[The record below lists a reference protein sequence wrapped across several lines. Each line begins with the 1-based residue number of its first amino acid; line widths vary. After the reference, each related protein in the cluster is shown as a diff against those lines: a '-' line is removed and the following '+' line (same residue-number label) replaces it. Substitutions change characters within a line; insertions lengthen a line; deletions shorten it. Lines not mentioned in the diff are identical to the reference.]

1 MSTHREHCARPR
13 RHNGMA
19 VDARGLLEDGL
30 LTAPQ
35 IKARALHIT
44 LLLAAANAIAITLL
58 LVVGQSYPPLV
69 PAGVL
74 ALSFGLRHAVDA
86 DHIAAIDNVTRR
98 LIADGRQPLLTGL
111 WFSLGHSSVVG
122 LICLLT
128 AFGSQYF
135 QARRPPRHR
144 PRHRRPH
151 YRRRPTR
158 HLSHHCSCSLPLSPP
173 PKPPSLSP
181 QEHFKAAKGVG
192 ELVSQIVSAVVL
204 FAIGTANLISLS
216 GSCAQTRS
224 GEGAGEHSHGGLFV
238 RCCGGLLKTIDSEWK
253 MLLLG
258 FLFGLGFETSSE
270 IALLALAG
278 MSPSQGIPPA
288 ATLLLPLLFATG
300 MSLVDTLDGLL
311 MSWAYGFAAKG
322 GSGSGISAGR
332 RRLFNLYLTATSSL
346 IALVV
351 GALEV
356 VARTRD
362 GEIRRDPQSARLAVI
377 GARLRPKGEAPRG
390 TVLVGGEGHQRQ
402 VRVRRLRHHRLFRR
416 VDPRRAHPLHV
427 PGGLRPPLREGRQRL
442 RLSGRLRTGRGR
454 VSPESPRWCANK
466 NRMRCIAKARTSV
479 FGVVAALYG
488 HYRGSRRGG

>member
-1 MSTHREHCARPR
+1 
-13 RHNGMA
+13 MA

-111 WFSLGHSSVVG
+111 WFSLGHSS
-122 LICLLT
+122 
-128 AFGSQYF
+128 
-135 QARRPPRHR
+135 
-144 PRHRRPH
+144 
-151 YRRRPTR
+151 
-158 HLSHHCSCSLPLSPP
+158 
-173 PKPPSLSP
+173 
-181 QEHFKAAKGVG
+181 EHFKAAKGVG

-356 VARTRD
+356 LGCVQKARHLE
-362 GEIRRDPQSARLAVI
+362 GPFWLAVKDI
-377 GARLRPKGEAPRG
+377 NDKFEY
-390 TVLVGGEGHQRQ
+390 VGYAIIA
-402 VRVRRLRHHRLFRR
+402 FF
-416 VDPRRAHPLHV
+416 A
-427 PGGLRPPLREGRQRL
+427 
-442 RLSGRLRTGRGR
+442 
-454 VSPESPRWCANK
+454 VS
-466 NRMRCIAKARTSV
+466 TL
-479 FGVVAALYG
+479 AALTLFTCPVACG
-488 HYRGSRRGG
+488 HLSEKGASGSGCQGDYVRAEGA